1 MAMGLTG
8 AKLLSCVSVFIVDF
22 SEHTLHTNPMA
33 GCAVASLLALPALL
47 LVPETLG
54 AKIE

>member
-1 MAMGLTG
+1 MGLTG